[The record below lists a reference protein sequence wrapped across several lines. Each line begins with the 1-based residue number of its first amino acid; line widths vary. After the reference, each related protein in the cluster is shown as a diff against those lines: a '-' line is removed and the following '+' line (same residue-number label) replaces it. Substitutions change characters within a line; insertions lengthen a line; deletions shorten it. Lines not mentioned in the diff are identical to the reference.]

1 MNRDE
6 FIKYIE
12 SIGFIYNGRSYS
24 YKYYIIEVFK
34 YGYDF
39 YPMRGKYMGN
49 ITPSFID
56 LDIIEFHFKKE
67 IRSIKLKKLL
77 K

>member
-1 MNRDE
+1 MSRDE

-24 YKYYIIEVFK
+24 
-34 YGYDF
+34 